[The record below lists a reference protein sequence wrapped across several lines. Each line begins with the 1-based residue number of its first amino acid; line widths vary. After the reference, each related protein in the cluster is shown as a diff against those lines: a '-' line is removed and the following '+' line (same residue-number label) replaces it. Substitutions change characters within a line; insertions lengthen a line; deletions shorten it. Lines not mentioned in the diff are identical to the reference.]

1 MKRILVLSVFLFVFA
16 LSAFSSE
23 EPAQN
28 TRHLSYSSS
37 VAISNYGISW
47 DKGDLE
53 YGLFIRSGFPNFF
66 NVLALDGI
74 LGGVYDLEEDDVRP
88 YEWKDALQDL
98 KDSFS
103 LAYVVEGTVRKDFL
117 KSETRDLDLGLG

>member
-1 MKRILVLSVFLFVFA
+1 MKRVLILLVFLFVVVLSVFASV
-16 LSAFSSE
+16 
-23 EPAQN
+23 EPLQN
-28 TRHLSYSSS
+28 TRHLSYSS
-37 VAISNYGISW
+37 
-47 DKGDLE
+47 
-53 YGLFIRSGFPNFF
+53 
-66 NVLALDGI
+66 VLALDGI

-117 KSETRDLDLGLG
+117 KSEKHDLDLGVGLSVGVSPAIEGELYYGALLDLNFRYI